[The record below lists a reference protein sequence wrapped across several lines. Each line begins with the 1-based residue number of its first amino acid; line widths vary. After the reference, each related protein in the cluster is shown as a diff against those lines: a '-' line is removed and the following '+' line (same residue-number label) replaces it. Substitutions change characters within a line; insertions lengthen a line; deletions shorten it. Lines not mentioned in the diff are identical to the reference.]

1 MFKRIITIVTDSV
14 GIGHSPDAER
24 FGDTGAN
31 TLGHIEEAVGPLQIP
46 NLRKLGLGKIAD
58 ITPQQDTVVGAFG
71 RMHEVSTGKDTT
83 SGHWEMMG
91 HPVKVPF
98 PTFYDG
104 FPQELMD
111 TFTKETGYGFLG
123 NEAASGTEI
132 IERLGEEHMRTGKPI
147 VYTSA
152 DSVFQ
157 IAAHESVIPLED
169 LYRMCQI
176 TRDRVCIGEYYV
188 GRIIARPFEGEPG
201 HFVRTSNRHDYS
213 RLPEGRFVLQ
223 ALQDAKVPTIGVG
236 KIGDIYAHIGLDQ
249 SYPTKSNS
257 HGMNLVAAL
266 LGYGEDSTDSTHST
280 HSIDATDGTGGTCST
295 HSMHDTS
302 DTTPEG
308 RFTYGYLMV
317 NLVEFD
323 SMYGHRRDVQGY
335 GRELEM
341 FDYQLGGLLELL
353 TEDDLLLITADHGN
367 DPTWKGTDH
376 TRELVPILAY
386 SPAFTGPIDLGDRRS
401 FADIGQTILENFGVT
416 ESFVGESFLCKLV
429 KDVPQPI
436 QFGLGKG
443 LFEVPD
449 DIHAGDD
456 AIQEVFK
463 EYT

>member
-24 FGDTGAN
+24 FGDTDAN
-31 TLGHIEEAVGPLQIP
+31 TLCHIEEAVGPLQIP
-46 NLRKLGLGKIAD
+46 NLRKLGIGRIAD

-71 RMHEVSTGKDTT
+71 RMHEQSTGKDTT

-157 IAAHESVIPLED
+157 IAAHESIIPLED
-169 LYRMCQI
+169 LYKMCQI
-176 TRDRVCIGEYYV
+176 TRERVCIGDYYV
-188 GRIIARPFEGEPG
+188 GRIIARPFVGEPG
-201 HFVRTSNRHDYS
+201 RFVRTSNRHDYS

-249 SYPTKSNS
+249 SFPTKSNS

-266 LGYGEDSTDSTHST
+266 LGHT
-280 HSIDATDGTGGTCST
+280 ADGT
-295 HSMHDTS
+295 HSMQDTS
-302 DTTPEG
+302 DTTLEG
-308 RFTYGYLMV
+308 RFTHGYMMV

-323 SMYGHRRDVQGY
+323 SLYGHRRDVQGY

-353 TEDDLLLITADHGN
+353 TEDDLLLIAADHGN

-376 TRELVPILAY
+376 TRELVPLLAY
-386 SPAFTGPIDLGDRRS
+386 SPSFTGPIDLGDRRS
-401 FADIGQTILENFGVT
+401 FADIGQTILKNFGVK
-416 ESFVGESFLCKLV
+416 ESFAGESFLQLLAK
-429 KDVPQPI
+429 
-436 QFGLGKG
+436 
-443 LFEVPD
+443 
-449 DIHAGDD
+449 
-456 AIQEVFK
+456 
-463 EYT
+463 

>member
-24 FGDTGAN
+24 FGDAGAN

-46 NLRKLGLGKIAD
+46 NLRKLGIGRIAD

-71 RMHEVSTGKDTT
+71 RMHEQSTGKDTT

-104 FPQELMD
+104 FPQALMD

-132 IERLGEEHMRTGKPI
+132 IERLGEEHMRTGNPI

-157 IAAHESVIPLED
+157 IAAHESIIPLED
-169 LYRMCQI
+169 LYKMCQI
-176 TRDRVCIGEYYV
+176 TRERVCIGDYHV
-188 GRIIARPFEGEPG
+188 GRIIARPFVGEPG
-201 HFVRTSNRHDYS
+201 RFVRTSNRHDYS

-266 LGYGEDSTDSTHST
+266 LGHS
-280 HSIDATDGTGGTCST
+280 ADGI
-295 HSMHDTS
+295 HSMHDRP
-302 DTTPEG
+302 DTTSEG
-308 RFTYGYLMV
+308 RFTHGYLMV

-323 SMYGHRRDVQGY
+323 SLYGHRRDVQGY

-353 TEDDLLLITADHGN
+353 TESDLLLITADHGN

-376 TRELVPILAY
+376 TRELVPLLAY
-386 SPAFTGPIDLGDRRS
+386 SPAFAGPIDLGDRRS
-401 FADIGQTILENFGVT
+401 FADIGQTILENFGIT
-416 ESFVGESFLCKLV
+416 ESFVGESFLQLLAK
-429 KDVPQPI
+429 
-436 QFGLGKG
+436 
-443 LFEVPD
+443 
-449 DIHAGDD
+449 
-456 AIQEVFK
+456 
-463 EYT
+463 

>member
-24 FGDTGAN
+24 FGDTDAN

-46 NLRKLGLGKIAD
+46 NLRKLGIGRIAD

-71 RMHEVSTGKDTT
+71 RMHEQSTWKDTT

-104 FPQELMD
+104 FPQALMD

-157 IAAHESVIPLED
+157 IAAHESIIPLED
-169 LYRMCQI
+169 LYKMCQI
-176 TRDRVCIGEYYV
+176 TRERVCIGDYYV
-188 GRIIARPFEGEPG
+188 GRIIARPFVGEPG
-201 HFVRTSNRHDYS
+201 RFVRTSNRHDYS

-249 SYPTKSNS
+249 SFPTKSNS

-266 LGYGEDSTDSTHST
+266 LGHSADGI
-280 HSIDATDGTGGTCST
+280 HSI
-295 HSMHDTS
+295 HSIHDRS
-302 DTTPEG
+302 DTTLEG
-308 RFTYGYLMV
+308 RFTHGYLMV

-323 SMYGHRRDVQGY
+323 SLYGHRRDVQGY

-353 TEDDLLLITADHGN
+353 TEDDLLLIVADHGN

-376 TRELVPILAY
+376 TRELVPLLAY
-386 SPAFTGPIDLGDRRS
+386 SPSFIGPIDLGDRRS
-401 FADIGQTILENFGVT
+401 FADIGQTILKNFGVK
-416 ESFVGESFLCKLV
+416 ESFAGESFLQLLAK
-429 KDVPQPI
+429 
-436 QFGLGKG
+436 
-443 LFEVPD
+443 
-449 DIHAGDD
+449 
-456 AIQEVFK
+456 
-463 EYT
+463 

>member
-1 MFKRIITIVTDSV
+1 MNGDREEVSMFKRIITIVTDSV

-24 FGDTGAN
+24 FEDMGAN
-31 TLGHIEEAVGPLQIP
+31 TLGHIEEAVGPLHLP

-58 ITPQQDTVVGAFG
+58 IMPQQDTVVGAFG

-111 TFTKETGYGFLG
+111 TFIKETGYGFLG

-132 IERLGEEHMRTGKPI
+132 IERLGKEHMRTGKPI

-157 IAAHESVIPLED
+157 IAAHESIIPLED
-169 LYRMCQI
+169 LYKMCQI
-176 TRDRVCIGEYYV
+176 TRDRVCIGDYYV
-188 GRIIARPFEGEPG
+188 GRIIARPFVGEPG

-223 ALQDAKVPTIGVG
+223 ALQDANVPTIGVG

-257 HGMNLVAAL
+257 HGMNVVAAL
-266 LGYGEDSTDSTHST
+266 LGHGADNTHST
-280 HSIDATDGTGGTCST
+280 HSTDATDGTGGTCST

-302 DTTPEG
+302 DTASEV
-308 RFTYGYLMV
+308 RFTHGYLMV

-323 SMYGHRRDVQGY
+323 SLYGHRRDVQGY

-353 TEDDLLLITADHGN
+353 TKDDLLLITADHGN

-386 SPAFTGPIDLGDRRS
+386 SPSFTGPIELGDRRS
-401 FADIGQTILENFGVT
+401 FADIGQTILDNFEVK
-416 ESFVGESFLCKLV
+416 ESFVGESFL
-429 KDVPQPI
+429 QA
-436 QFGLGKG
+436 LGK
-443 LFEVPD
+443 
-449 DIHAGDD
+449 
-456 AIQEVFK
+456 
-463 EYT
+463 

>member
-1 MFKRIITIVTDSV
+1 MNGDREEVSMFKRVITIVTDSV

-24 FGDTGAN
+24 FGDTGSN
-31 TLGHIEEAVGPLQIP
+31 TLGHIEEAVGPLHIP
-46 NLRKLGLGKIAD
+46 NLRKLGIGRIAD
-58 ITPQQDTVVGAFG
+58 VRPQQDTVVGAFG
-71 RMHEVSTGKDTT
+71 RMHEQSTGKDTT

-111 TFTKETGYGFLG
+111 TFTRETGYGFLG

-132 IERLGEEHMRTGKPI
+132 IERLGEEHMKTGKPI

-157 IAAHESVIPLED
+157 IAAHESIIPLEV
-169 LYRMCQI
+169 LYKICQI
-176 TRDRVCIGEYYV
+176 TRDRVCIGDYYV
-188 GRIIARPFEGEPG
+188 GRIIARPFVGEPG

-223 ALQDAKVPTIGVG
+223 ALQDAKVPTIGIG
-236 KIGDIYAHIGLDQ
+236 KIGDIYAHIGLDR

-266 LGYGEDSTDSTHST
+266 LGHSADDTHR
-280 HSIDATDGTGGTCST
+280 
-295 HSMHDTS
+295 MYDTS
-302 DTTPEG
+302 EVMSEG
-308 RFTYGYLMV
+308 RFTYGYLIV

-323 SMYGHRRDVQGY
+323 SLYGHRRDVQGY

-353 TEDDLLLITADHGN
+353 SEDDLLLITADHGN

-376 TRELVPILAY
+376 TRELVPLLAY

-416 ESFVGESFLCKLV
+416 EPFVGESFLYKIV
-429 KDVPQPI
+429 K
-436 QFGLGKG
+436 
-443 LFEVPD
+443 
-449 DIHAGDD
+449 
-456 AIQEVFK
+456 
-463 EYT
+463 

>member
-24 FGDTGAN
+24 FGDSGAN

-46 NLRKLGLGKIAD
+46 NLRKLGIGKIAD
-58 ITPQQDTVVGAFG
+58 ITPQADTVVGAFG

-157 IAAHESVIPLED
+157 IAAHESIIPLED
-169 LYRMCQI
+169 LYKMCQI
-176 TRDRVCIGEYYV
+176 TRDRVCIGDYYV
-188 GRIIARPFEGEPG
+188 GRIIARPFVGEPG

-266 LGYGEDSTDSTHST
+266 LG
-280 HSIDATDGTGGTCST
+280 
-295 HSMHDTS
+295 HDTS
-302 DTTPEG
+302 DTTSEG
-308 RFTYGYLMV
+308 RFTHGYMMV

-323 SMYGHRRDVQGY
+323 SLYGHRRDVQGY
-335 GRELEM
+335 GRELEL

-353 TEDDLLLITADHGN
+353 QEDDLLMITADHGN
-367 DPTWKGTDH
+367 DPTWAGTDH

-386 SPAFTGPIDLGDRRS
+386 LPSFTGPIDLGDRSS
-401 FADIGQTILENFGVT
+401 FADIGQTILENFGVK
-416 ESFVGESFLCKLV
+416 ESFVGESFLCE
-429 KDVPQPI
+429 
-436 QFGLGKG
+436 LGN
-443 LFEVPD
+443 
-449 DIHAGDD
+449 
-456 AIQEVFK
+456 
-463 EYT
+463 

>member
-14 GIGHSPDAER
+14 GIGHSSDAER
-24 FGDTGAN
+24 FGDMGAN
-31 TLGHIEEAVGPLQIP
+31 TLGHIEEAVGPLHLP
-46 NLRKLGLGKIAD
+46 NLRKLGLGKISD

-71 RMHEVSTGKDTT
+71 RMHEQSTGKDTT

-111 TFTKETGYGFLG
+111 TFIKETGYGFLG

-132 IERLGEEHMRTGKPI
+132 IERLGEEHMKTGKPI

-157 IAAHESVIPLED
+157 IAAHESVIPLEG
-169 LYRMCQI
+169 LYKMCQI
-176 TRDRVCIGEYYV
+176 TRDRVCIGDYYV
-188 GRIIARPFEGEPG
+188 GRIIARPFVGEPG

-257 HGMNLVAAL
+257 HGMNVVAAL
-266 LGYGEDSTDSTHST
+266 LGYSANDVDSVHNTNSTHNIHSTHST
-280 HSIDATDGTGGTCST
+280 DATGGTCST
-295 HSMHDTS
+295 HSMRDTS
-302 DTTPEG
+302 DTASEV
-308 RFTYGYLMV
+308 RFTHGYLMV

-323 SMYGHRRDVQGY
+323 SLYGHRRDVQGY

-353 TEDDLLLITADHGN
+353 TKDDLLLITADHGN

-386 SPAFTGPIDLGDRRS
+386 SPAFTGPIELGDRRS
-401 FADIGQTILENFGVT
+401 FADIGQTVLENFGIT
-416 ESFVGESFLCKLV
+416 ESFVGESFLQALRK
-429 KDVPQPI
+429 
-436 QFGLGKG
+436 
-443 LFEVPD
+443 
-449 DIHAGDD
+449 
-456 AIQEVFK
+456 
-463 EYT
+463 

>member
-31 TLGHIEEAVGPLQIP
+31 TLGHIEEMVGPLQIP
-46 NLRKLGLGKIAD
+46 NLRKLGIGKIAD

-71 RMHEVSTGKDTT
+71 RMHEQSTGKDTT

-91 HPVKVPF
+91 HPVNVPF

-132 IERLGEEHMRTGKPI
+132 IERLGKEHMRTGKPI

-157 IAAHESVIPLED
+157 IAAHESIIPLED
-169 LYRMCQI
+169 LYKMCQI
-176 TRDRVCIGEYYV
+176 TRERVCIGDYYV
-188 GRIIARPFEGEPG
+188 GRIIARPFVGEPG

-236 KIGDIYAHIGLDQ
+236 KIGDIYAYIGLDQ

-266 LGYGEDSTDSTHST
+266 LGHT
-280 HSIDATDGTGGTCST
+280 ADGT
-295 HSMHDTS
+295 HSMQDTS
-302 DTTPEG
+302 DTTLEG
-308 RFTYGYLMV
+308 RFTHGYMMV

-323 SMYGHRRDVQGY
+323 SLYGHRRDVQGY

-353 TEDDLLLITADHGN
+353 TEDDLLLIAADHGN

-376 TRELVPILAY
+376 TRELVPLLAY
-386 SPAFTGPIDLGDRRS
+386 SPSFTGPIDLGDRRS
-401 FADIGQTILENFGVT
+401 FADIGQTILKNFGVK
-416 ESFVGESFLCKLV
+416 ESFAGESFLQLLAK
-429 KDVPQPI
+429 
-436 QFGLGKG
+436 
-443 LFEVPD
+443 
-449 DIHAGDD
+449 
-456 AIQEVFK
+456 
-463 EYT
+463 

>member
-1 MFKRIITIVTDSV
+1 MFKRIITIVTDSL

-24 FGDTGAN
+24 FGDTGSN

-46 NLRKLGLGKIAD
+46 NLRKLGISKIAD

-71 RMHEVSTGKDTT
+71 RMHEISTGKDTT

-111 TFTKETGYGFLG
+111 TFRKETGYGFLG

-157 IAAHESVIPLED
+157 IAAHESIIPLDD
-169 LYRMCQI
+169 LYKMCQI

-188 GRIIARPFEGEPG
+188 GRIIARPFVGEPG

-266 LGYGEDSTDSTHST
+266 LGHSV
-280 HSIDATDGTGGTCST
+280 DGTYRM
-295 HSMHDTS
+295 HSAS
-302 DTTPEG
+302 DTMLEG
-308 RFTYGYLMV
+308 TFTHGYMMV

-323 SMYGHRRDVQGY
+323 SLYGHRRDVQGY

-353 TEDDLLLITADHGN
+353 SEDDLLLITADHGN

-376 TRELVPILAY
+376 TRELVPLLAY

-416 ESFVGESFLCKLV
+416 EPFVGESFLHT
-429 KDVPQPI
+429 
-436 QFGLGKG
+436 LGN
-443 LFEVPD
+443 
-449 DIHAGDD
+449 
-456 AIQEVFK
+456 
-463 EYT
+463 

>member
-31 TLGHIEEAVGPLQIP
+31 TLGHIEEMVGPLQIP
-46 NLRKLGLGKIAD
+46 NLRKLGIGKIAD

-71 RMHEVSTGKDTT
+71 RMHEQSTGKDTT

-91 HPVKVPF
+91 HPVNVPF

-132 IERLGEEHMRTGKPI
+132 IERLGKEHMRTGKPI

-157 IAAHESVIPLED
+157 IAAHESIIPLED
-169 LYRMCQI
+169 LYKMCQV
-176 TRDRVCIGEYYV
+176 TRERVCIGDYYV
-188 GRIIARPFEGEPG
+188 GRIIARPFVGEPG

-266 LGYGEDSTDSTHST
+266 LGHS
-280 HSIDATDGTGGTCST
+280 ADGTHGTNGTYDAHGICSLRN
-295 HSMHDTS
+295 MHNTS
-302 DTTPEG
+302 DTTSEG
-308 RFTYGYLMV
+308 SFTHGYMMV

-323 SMYGHRRDVQGY
+323 SLYGHRRDVQGY

-376 TRELVPILAY
+376 TRELVPLLAY
-386 SPAFTGPIDLGDRRS
+386 SPSFTGPIDLGDRRS
-401 FADIGQTILENFGVT
+401 FADIGQTILENFGVK
-416 ESFVGESFLCKLV
+416 ESFAGESFLQLLAK
-429 KDVPQPI
+429 
-436 QFGLGKG
+436 
-443 LFEVPD
+443 
-449 DIHAGDD
+449 
-456 AIQEVFK
+456 
-463 EYT
+463 

>member
-1 MFKRIITIVTDSV
+1 MNGDREEVSMFKRIITIVTDSV

-24 FGDTGAN
+24 FGEMGAN
-31 TLGHIEEAVGPLQIP
+31 TLGHIEEAVGPLRIP
-46 NLRKLGLGKIAD
+46 NLRKLGIGKIAD
-58 ITPQQDTVVGAFG
+58 ITPQQDTVIGVFG
-71 RMHEVSTGKDTT
+71 RMHEQSTGKDTT

-91 HPVKVPF
+91 HPVQVPF

-132 IERLGEEHMRTGKPI
+132 IDRLGEEHIKTGKPI

-157 IAAHESVIPLED
+157 IAAHESIIPLED
-169 LYRMCQI
+169 LYKMCQI
-176 TRDRVCIGEYYV
+176 TRDRVCIGDYYV
-188 GRIIARPFEGEPG
+188 GRIIARPFVGEPG

-257 HGMNLVAAL
+257 HGMNVVAAL
-266 LGYGEDSTDSTHST
+266 LGHGVDNTHST
-280 HSIDATDGTGGTCST
+280 HSTDATDSTGGTCST
-295 HSMHDTS
+295 HSMYDAS
-302 DTTPEG
+302 DTTSEG
-308 RFTYGYLMV
+308 RFTHGYLMV

-323 SMYGHRRDVQGY
+323 SLYGHRRDVQGY

-353 TEDDLLLITADHGN
+353 TKDDLLLITADHGN

-386 SPAFTGPIDLGDRRS
+386 SPSFTGPIELGNRWS
-401 FADIGQTILENFGVT
+401 FADIGQTVLENFGIT
-416 ESFVGESFLCKLV
+416 ESFVGESFLQALRK
-429 KDVPQPI
+429 
-436 QFGLGKG
+436 
-443 LFEVPD
+443 
-449 DIHAGDD
+449 
-456 AIQEVFK
+456 
-463 EYT
+463 

>member
-14 GIGHSPDAER
+14 GIGHNPDAER

-46 NLRKLGLGKIAD
+46 NLRKLGIGRIAD

-71 RMHEVSTGKDTT
+71 RMHEQSTGKDTT

-157 IAAHESVIPLED
+157 IAAHESIIPLED
-169 LYRMCQI
+169 LYKMCQI
-176 TRDRVCIGEYYV
+176 TRERVCIGDYYV
-188 GRIIARPFEGEPG
+188 GRIIARPFVGEPG

-266 LGYGEDSTDSTHST
+266 LGHSAEGTHGT
-280 HSIDATDGTGGTCST
+280 NDTYDAHGTCSPQ
-295 HSMHDTS
+295 SPRNMHNTS
-302 DTTPEG
+302 DTTSEG
-308 RFTYGYLMV
+308 SFTHGYMMV

-323 SMYGHRRDVQGY
+323 SLYGHRRDVQGY

-341 FDYQLGGLLELL
+341 FDYQLGGLLGLL
-353 TEDDLLLITADHGN
+353 TKDDLLLITADHGN
-367 DPTWKGTDH
+367 DPTWEGTDH

-386 SPAFTGPIDLGDRRS
+386 SPAFAGPIDLGDRRS
-401 FADIGQTILENFGVT
+401 FADIGQTILENFGIT
-416 ESFVGESFLCKLV
+416 ESFVGESFLQLLAK
-429 KDVPQPI
+429 
-436 QFGLGKG
+436 
-443 LFEVPD
+443 
-449 DIHAGDD
+449 
-456 AIQEVFK
+456 
-463 EYT
+463 

>member
-24 FGDTGAN
+24 FGDTDAN

-46 NLRKLGLGKIAD
+46 NLRKLGIGRIAD

-71 RMHEVSTGKDTT
+71 RMHEQSTGKDTT

-104 FPQELMD
+104 FPQALMD

-157 IAAHESVIPLED
+157 IAAHESIIPLED
-169 LYRMCQI
+169 LYKMCQI
-176 TRDRVCIGEYYV
+176 TRERVCIGDYYV
-188 GRIIARPFEGEPG
+188 GRIIARPFVGEPG
-201 HFVRTSNRHDYS
+201 RFVRTSNRHDYS

-249 SYPTKSNS
+249 SFPTKFNS

-266 LGYGEDSTDSTHST
+266 LGHT
-280 HSIDATDGTGGTCST
+280 ADGT
-295 HSMHDTS
+295 HSMQDTS
-302 DTTPEG
+302 DTTLEG
-308 RFTYGYLMV
+308 RFTHGYMMV

-323 SMYGHRRDVQGY
+323 SLYGHRRDVQGY

-353 TEDDLLLITADHGN
+353 TEDDLLLIAADHGN

-376 TRELVPILAY
+376 TRELVPLLAY
-386 SPAFTGPIDLGDRRS
+386 SPSFIGPIDLGDRRS
-401 FADIGQTILENFGVT
+401 FADIGQTILENFGVK
-416 ESFVGESFLCKLV
+416 ESFAGESFLQLLAK
-429 KDVPQPI
+429 
-436 QFGLGKG
+436 
-443 LFEVPD
+443 
-449 DIHAGDD
+449 
-456 AIQEVFK
+456 
-463 EYT
+463 

>member
-14 GIGHSPDAER
+14 GIGHSPEAER
-24 FGDTGAN
+24 FGDMGAN

-46 NLRKLGLGKIAD
+46 NLRKLGIGKIAD

-71 RMHEVSTGKDTT
+71 RMHEQSTGKDTT

-104 FPQELMD
+104 FPKDLMD
-111 TFTKETGYGFLG
+111 TFTKETGYEFLG

-157 IAAHESVIPLED
+157 IAAHESIIPLED
-169 LYRMCQI
+169 LYKMCQI

-188 GRIIARPFEGEPG
+188 GRIIARPFVGEPG

-236 KIGDIYAHIGLDQ
+236 KIGDIYAHIGLDH

-266 LGYGEDSTDSTHST
+266 LGHST
-280 HSIDATDGTGGTCST
+280 NGTHRMHSA
-295 HSMHDTS
+295 S
-302 DTTPEG
+302 DTMLEG
-308 RFTYGYLMV
+308 TFTHGYMMV

-323 SMYGHRRDVQGY
+323 SLYGHRRDVQGY

-353 TEDDLLLITADHGN
+353 SEDDLLLITADHGN

-376 TRELVPILAY
+376 TRELVPLLAY

-416 ESFVGESFLCKLV
+416 EPFVGESFLHT
-429 KDVPQPI
+429 
-436 QFGLGKG
+436 LGN
-443 LFEVPD
+443 
-449 DIHAGDD
+449 
-456 AIQEVFK
+456 
-463 EYT
+463 

>member
-31 TLGHIEEAVGPLQIP
+31 TLGHIEEMVGPLQIP
-46 NLRKLGLGKIAD
+46 NLRKLGIGKIAD

-71 RMHEVSTGKDTT
+71 RMHEQSTGKDTT

-91 HPVKVPF
+91 HPVNVPF

-132 IERLGEEHMRTGKPI
+132 IERLGKEHMRTGKPI

-157 IAAHESVIPLED
+157 IAAHESIIPLED
-169 LYRMCQI
+169 LYKMCQV
-176 TRDRVCIGEYYV
+176 TRERVCIGDYYV
-188 GRIIARPFEGEPG
+188 GRIIARPFVGEAG

-266 LGYGEDSTDSTHST
+266 LGHS
-280 HSIDATDGTGGTCST
+280 ADGTHGTNGTYDAHGICSPRN
-295 HSMHDTS
+295 MHNTS
-302 DTTPEG
+302 DTTSEG
-308 RFTYGYLMV
+308 SFTHGYMMV

-323 SMYGHRRDVQGY
+323 SLYGHRRDVQGY

-376 TRELVPILAY
+376 TRELVPLLAY
-386 SPAFTGPIDLGDRRS
+386 SPSFTGPIDLGDRRS
-401 FADIGQTILENFGVT
+401 FADIGQTILENFGVK
-416 ESFVGESFLCKLV
+416 ESFAGESFLQLLAK
-429 KDVPQPI
+429 
-436 QFGLGKG
+436 
-443 LFEVPD
+443 
-449 DIHAGDD
+449 
-456 AIQEVFK
+456 
-463 EYT
+463 

>member
-24 FGDTGAN
+24 FGDTDAN

-46 NLRKLGLGKIAD
+46 NLRKLGIGRIAD

-71 RMHEVSTGKDTT
+71 RMHEQSTGKDTT

-104 FPQELMD
+104 FPQALMD

-157 IAAHESVIPLED
+157 IAAHESIIPLED
-169 LYRMCQI
+169 LYKMCQI
-176 TRDRVCIGEYYV
+176 TRERVCIGNYYV
-188 GRIIARPFEGEPG
+188 GRIIARPFVGEPG
-201 HFVRTSNRHDYS
+201 RFVRTSNRHDYS

-249 SYPTKSNS
+249 SFPTKSNS

-266 LGYGEDSTDSTHST
+266 LGHT
-280 HSIDATDGTGGTCST
+280 ADGT
-295 HSMHDTS
+295 HSMQDTS
-302 DTTPEG
+302 DTTLEG
-308 RFTYGYLMV
+308 RFTHGYMMV

-323 SMYGHRRDVQGY
+323 SLYGHRRDVQGY

-353 TEDDLLLITADHGN
+353 TEDDLLLIAADHGN

-376 TRELVPILAY
+376 TRELVPLLAY
-386 SPAFTGPIDLGDRRS
+386 SPSFTGPIDLGDRRS
-401 FADIGQTILENFGVT
+401 FADIGQTILKNFGVK
-416 ESFVGESFLCKLV
+416 ESFAGESFLQLLAK
-429 KDVPQPI
+429 
-436 QFGLGKG
+436 
-443 LFEVPD
+443 
-449 DIHAGDD
+449 
-456 AIQEVFK
+456 
-463 EYT
+463 

>member
-14 GIGHSPDAER
+14 GIGYSPEAER
-24 FGDTGAN
+24 FGDMGAN

-46 NLRKLGLGKIAD
+46 NLRKLGIGKIAD

-71 RMHEVSTGKDTT
+71 RMHEQSTGKDTT

-104 FPQELMD
+104 FPKDLMD
-111 TFTKETGYGFLG
+111 TFTKETGYEFLG

-147 VYTSA
+147 VYTTA

-157 IAAHESVIPLED
+157 IAAHERIIPLDD
-169 LYRMCQI
+169 LYKMCQI
-176 TRDRVCIGEYYV
+176 TRDRVCVGDYYV
-188 GRIIARPFEGEPG
+188 GRIIARPFVGEPG

-236 KIGDIYAHIGLDQ
+236 KIGDIYAHIGLDE

-266 LGYGEDSTDSTHST
+266 LGHSV
-280 HSIDATDGTGGTCST
+280 DGTHRMHSASDAMSEGTFT
-295 HSMHDTS
+295 H
-302 DTTPEG
+302 
-308 RFTYGYLMV
+308 GYMMV

-323 SMYGHRRDVQGY
+323 SLYGHRRDVQGY

-353 TEDDLLLITADHGN
+353 TRDDLLLITADHGN

-376 TRELVPILAY
+376 TRELVPLLAY

-416 ESFVGESFLCKLV
+416 ELFVGESFLHT
-429 KDVPQPI
+429 
-436 QFGLGKG
+436 LGN
-443 LFEVPD
+443 
-449 DIHAGDD
+449 
-456 AIQEVFK
+456 
-463 EYT
+463 

>member
-1 MFKRIITIVTDSV
+1 
-14 GIGHSPDAER
+14 
-24 FGDTGAN
+24 
-31 TLGHIEEAVGPLQIP
+31 
-46 NLRKLGLGKIAD
+46 
-58 ITPQQDTVVGAFG
+58 
-71 RMHEVSTGKDTT
+71 MHEQSTGKDTT

-104 FPQELMD
+104 FPQALMD

-157 IAAHESVIPLED
+157 IAAHESIIPLED
-169 LYRMCQI
+169 LYKMCQI
-176 TRDRVCIGEYYV
+176 TRERVCIGDYYV
-188 GRIIARPFEGEPG
+188 GRIIARPFVGEPG
-201 HFVRTSNRHDYS
+201 RFVRTSNRHDYS

-249 SYPTKSNS
+249 SFPTKSNS

-266 LGYGEDSTDSTHST
+266 LGHT
-280 HSIDATDGTGGTCST
+280 ADGT
-295 HSMHDTS
+295 HSMQDTS
-302 DTTPEG
+302 DTTLEG
-308 RFTYGYLMV
+308 RFTHGYMMV

-323 SMYGHRRDVQGY
+323 SLYGHRRDVQGY

-353 TEDDLLLITADHGN
+353 TEDDLLLIAADHGN

-376 TRELVPILAY
+376 TRELVPLLAY
-386 SPAFTGPIDLGDRRS
+386 SPSFIGPIDLGDRRS
-401 FADIGQTILENFGVT
+401 FADIGQTILKNFGVK
-416 ESFVGESFLCKLV
+416 ESFAGESFLQLLAK
-429 KDVPQPI
+429 
-436 QFGLGKG
+436 
-443 LFEVPD
+443 
-449 DIHAGDD
+449 
-456 AIQEVFK
+456 
-463 EYT
+463 

>member
-24 FGDTGAN
+24 FEDMGAN
-31 TLGHIEEAVGPLQIP
+31 TLGHIEEAVGPLHLP

-58 ITPQQDTVVGAFG
+58 IMPQQDTVVGAFG

-111 TFTKETGYGFLG
+111 TFIKETGYGFLG

-132 IERLGEEHMRTGKPI
+132 IERLGKEHMRTGKPI

-157 IAAHESVIPLED
+157 IAAHESIIPLED
-169 LYRMCQI
+169 LYKMCQI
-176 TRDRVCIGEYYV
+176 TRDRVCIGDYYV
-188 GRIIARPFEGEPG
+188 GRIIARPFVGEPG

-223 ALQDAKVPTIGVG
+223 ALQDANVPTIGVG

-257 HGMNLVAAL
+257 HGMNVVAAL
-266 LGYGEDSTDSTHST
+266 LGHGADNTHST
-280 HSIDATDGTGGTCST
+280 HSTDATDGTGGTCST

-302 DTTPEG
+302 DTASEV
-308 RFTYGYLMV
+308 RFTHGYLMV

-323 SMYGHRRDVQGY
+323 SLYGHRRDVQGY

-353 TEDDLLLITADHGN
+353 TKDDLLLITADHGN

-386 SPAFTGPIDLGDRRS
+386 SPSFTGPIELGDRRS
-401 FADIGQTILENFGVT
+401 FADIGQTILDNFEVK
-416 ESFVGESFLCKLV
+416 ESFVGESFL
-429 KDVPQPI
+429 QA
-436 QFGLGKG
+436 LGK
-443 LFEVPD
+443 
-449 DIHAGDD
+449 
-456 AIQEVFK
+456 
-463 EYT
+463 

>member
-1 MFKRIITIVTDSV
+1 
-14 GIGHSPDAER
+14 
-24 FGDTGAN
+24 
-31 TLGHIEEAVGPLQIP
+31 
-46 NLRKLGLGKIAD
+46 
-58 ITPQQDTVVGAFG
+58 
-71 RMHEVSTGKDTT
+71 MHEQSTGKDTT

-157 IAAHESVIPLED
+157 IAAHESIIPLED
-169 LYRMCQI
+169 LYKMCQI
-176 TRDRVCIGEYYV
+176 TRERVCIGDYYV
-188 GRIIARPFEGEPG
+188 GRIIARPFVGEPG

-266 LGYGEDSTDSTHST
+266 LGHSAEGTHGT
-280 HSIDATDGTGGTCST
+280 NDTYDAHGTCSPQ
-295 HSMHDTS
+295 SPRNMHNTS
-302 DTTPEG
+302 DTTSEG
-308 RFTYGYLMV
+308 SFTHGYMMV

-323 SMYGHRRDVQGY
+323 SLYGHRRDVQGY

-353 TEDDLLLITADHGN
+353 TKDDLLLITADHGN
-367 DPTWKGTDH
+367 DPTWEGTDH

-386 SPAFTGPIDLGDRRS
+386 SPAFAGPIDLGDRRS
-401 FADIGQTILENFGVT
+401 FADIGQTILENFGIT
-416 ESFVGESFLCKLV
+416 ESFVGESFLQLLAK
-429 KDVPQPI
+429 
-436 QFGLGKG
+436 
-443 LFEVPD
+443 
-449 DIHAGDD
+449 
-456 AIQEVFK
+456 
-463 EYT
+463 

>member
-24 FGDTGAN
+24 FGDMGAN
-31 TLGHIEEAVGPLQIP
+31 TVGHIEEAVGPLHLP
-46 NLRKLGLGKIAD
+46 NLRKLGLGKISD
-58 ITPQQDTVVGAFG
+58 IMPQQDTVIGAFG
-71 RMHEVSTGKDTT
+71 RMHEQSTGKDTT

-111 TFTKETGYGFLG
+111 TFTRETGYGFLG

-157 IAAHESVIPLED
+157 IAAHESIIPLED
-169 LYRMCQI
+169 LYKMCKI
-176 TRDRVCIGEYYV
+176 TRDRVCIGDYYV
-188 GRIIARPFEGEPG
+188 GRIIARPFVGEPG

-236 KIGDIYAHIGLDQ
+236 KIGDIYAHIGLNQ

-257 HGMNLVAAL
+257 HGMNVVAAL
-266 LGYGEDSTDSTHST
+266 LGYTANSKDSTCGKGSTNCIDSTAGT
-280 HSIDATDGTGGTCST
+280 HEILETTAEDG
-295 HSMHDTS
+295 
-302 DTTPEG
+302 
-308 RFTYGYLMV
+308 FTYGYMMV

-323 SMYGHRRDVQGY
+323 SLYGPRRDVQGY

-353 TEDDLLLITADHGN
+353 TKDDLLLITADHGN

-386 SPAFTGPIDLGDRRS
+386 SPSFTGPIELGDRRS
-401 FADIGQTILENFGVT
+401 FADIGQTVLENFGVS
-416 ESFVGESFLCKLV
+416 ESFVGESFLQALK
-429 KDVPQPI
+429 K
-436 QFGLGKG
+436 
-443 LFEVPD
+443 
-449 DIHAGDD
+449 
-456 AIQEVFK
+456 
-463 EYT
+463 

>member
-31 TLGHIEEAVGPLQIP
+31 TLGHIEEAVGPLHIP
-46 NLRKLGLGKIAD
+46 NLRKLGIGRIAD
-58 ITPQQDTVVGAFG
+58 VTPQQDTVVGAFG
-71 RMHEVSTGKDTT
+71 RMHEQSAGKDTT

-111 TFTKETGYGFLG
+111 TFTRETGYGFLG

-132 IERLGEEHMRTGKPI
+132 IERLGEEHMKTGKPI

-157 IAAHESVIPLED
+157 IAVHESIIPLDD
-169 LYRMCQI
+169 LYKMCQI
-176 TRDRVCIGEYYV
+176 TRDRVCVGDYYV
-188 GRIIARPFEGEPG
+188 GRIIARPFVGEPG

-223 ALQDAKVPTIGVG
+223 TLQDAKVPTIGVG
-236 KIGDIYAHIGLDQ
+236 KIGDIYAHIGLDR

-266 LGYGEDSTDSTHST
+266 LGHST
-280 HSIDATDGTGGTCST
+280 NGT
-295 HSMHDTS
+295 HPMYDTS
-302 DTTPEG
+302 DAMSEG
-308 RFTYGYLMV
+308 KFTHGYMMV

-323 SMYGHRRDVQGY
+323 SLYGHRRDVQGY

-353 TEDDLLLITADHGN
+353 KEDDLLLITADHGN

-386 SPAFTGPIDLGDRRS
+386 SPSFIGPIELGDRRS
-401 FADIGQTILENFGVT
+401 FADIGQTILDNFGVT
-416 ESFVGESFLCKLV
+416 ESFVGETFLSALKN
-429 KDVPQPI
+429 
-436 QFGLGKG
+436 
-443 LFEVPD
+443 
-449 DIHAGDD
+449 
-456 AIQEVFK
+456 
-463 EYT
+463 

>member
-14 GIGHSPDAER
+14 GIGHSPEAER
-24 FGDTGAN
+24 FGDMGAN

-46 NLRKLGLGKIAD
+46 NLRKLGIGKIAD

-71 RMHEVSTGKDTT
+71 RMHEQSTGKDTT

-104 FPQELMD
+104 FPKDLMD
-111 TFTKETGYGFLG
+111 TFTKETGYEFLG

-157 IAAHESVIPLED
+157 IAAHERIIPLDD
-169 LYRMCQI
+169 LYKMCQI
-176 TRDRVCIGEYYV
+176 TRDRVCVGDYYV
-188 GRIIARPFEGEPG
+188 GRIIARPFVGEPG

-236 KIGDIYAHIGLDQ
+236 KIGDIYAHIGLDE

-266 LGYGEDSTDSTHST
+266 LGHSV
-280 HSIDATDGTGGTCST
+280 DGTHRMHSASDAMSEGTFT
-295 HSMHDTS
+295 H
-302 DTTPEG
+302 
-308 RFTYGYLMV
+308 GYMMV

-323 SMYGHRRDVQGY
+323 SLYGHRRDVQGY

-353 TEDDLLLITADHGN
+353 KEDDLLLITADHGN

-386 SPAFTGPIDLGDRRS
+386 SPSFIGPIELGDRRS
-401 FADIGQTILENFGVT
+401 FADIGQTILDNFGVT
-416 ESFVGESFLCKLV
+416 ESFVGETFLSALKN
-429 KDVPQPI
+429 
-436 QFGLGKG
+436 
-443 LFEVPD
+443 
-449 DIHAGDD
+449 
-456 AIQEVFK
+456 
-463 EYT
+463 

>member
-24 FGDTGAN
+24 FGDSGAN
-31 TLGHIEEAVGPLQIP
+31 TLGHIEEAVGPLHLP

-58 ITPQQDTVVGAFG
+58 ITLKQDTVVGAFG
-71 RMHEVSTGKDTT
+71 RMHEQSTGKDTT

-157 IAAHESVIPLED
+157 IAAHESVIPLEE
-169 LYRMCQI
+169 LYKMCQI
-176 TRDRVCIGEYYV
+176 TRERVCIGDYYV
-188 GRIIARPFEGEPG
+188 GRIIARPFVGEPG

-223 ALQDAKVPTIGVG
+223 AIQDAKVPTIGVG

-266 LGYGEDSTDSTHST
+266 LGHGTYDINDKSNTAVGDKFTH
-280 HSIDATDGTGGTCST
+280 
-295 HSMHDTS
+295 
-302 DTTPEG
+302 
-308 RFTYGYLMV
+308 GYLMV

-323 SMYGHRRDVQGY
+323 SLYGHRRDVQGY

-341 FDYQLGGLLELL
+341 FDYQLGGLLEIL
-353 TEDDLLLITADHGN
+353 TKDDLLLITADHGN

-376 TRELVPILAY
+376 TRELVPLLAY

-401 FADIGQTILENFGVT
+401 FADIGQTILENFGVK
-416 ESFVGESFLCKLV
+416 EPFVGTSFLPL
-429 KDVPQPI
+429 
-436 QFGLGKG
+436 L
-443 LFEVPD
+443 
-449 DIHAGDD
+449 
-456 AIQEVFK
+456 
-463 EYT
+463 TR

>member
-24 FGDTGAN
+24 FGDSGAN

-46 NLRKLGLGKIAD
+46 NLRKLGIGKIAD
-58 ITPQQDTVVGAFG
+58 ITPQADTVVGAFG

-157 IAAHESVIPLED
+157 IAAHESIIPLED
-169 LYRMCQI
+169 LYKMCQI
-176 TRDRVCIGEYYV
+176 TRDRVCIGDYYV
-188 GRIIARPFEGEPG
+188 GRIIARPFVGEPG

-266 LGYGEDSTDSTHST
+266 LG
-280 HSIDATDGTGGTCST
+280 
-295 HSMHDTS
+295 HDTS
-302 DTTPEG
+302 DTTSEG
-308 RFTYGYLMV
+308 RFTHGYMMV

-323 SMYGHRRDVQGY
+323 SLYGHRRDVQGY
-335 GRELEM
+335 GRELEL

-353 TEDDLLLITADHGN
+353 QEDDLLMITADHGN
-367 DPTWKGTDH
+367 DPTWAGTDH

-386 SPAFTGPIDLGDRRS
+386 LPSFTGPIDLGDRSS

-416 ESFVGESFLCKLV
+416 EPFVGESFLYRIV
-429 KDVPQPI
+429 K
-436 QFGLGKG
+436 
-443 LFEVPD
+443 
-449 DIHAGDD
+449 
-456 AIQEVFK
+456 
-463 EYT
+463 

>member
-1 MFKRIITIVTDSV
+1 M
-14 GIGHSPDAER
+14 
-24 FGDTGAN
+24 
-31 TLGHIEEAVGPLQIP
+31 GHIEEAVGPLQIP
-46 NLRKLGLGKIAD
+46 NLRKLGIGRIAD

-71 RMHEVSTGKDTT
+71 RMHEQSTGKDTT

-132 IERLGEEHMRTGKPI
+132 IERLGEEHMRTGNPI

-157 IAAHESVIPLED
+157 IAAHESIIPLED
-169 LYRMCQI
+169 LYKMCQI
-176 TRDRVCIGEYYV
+176 TRERVCIGNYYV
-188 GRIIARPFEGEPG
+188 GRIIARPFVGEPG
-201 HFVRTSNRHDYS
+201 RFVRTSNRHDYS

-257 HGMNLVAAL
+257 HGMNLVADL
-266 LGYGEDSTDSTHST
+266 LGHS
-280 HSIDATDGTGGTCST
+280 ADGI
-295 HSMHDTS
+295 HSMHDRP
-302 DTTPEG
+302 DTTSEG
-308 RFTYGYLMV
+308 RFTHGYLMV

-323 SMYGHRRDVQGY
+323 SLYGHRRDVQGY

-353 TEDDLLLITADHGN
+353 TESDLLLITADHGN

-376 TRELVPILAY
+376 TRELVPLLAY
-386 SPAFTGPIDLGDRRS
+386 SPAFAGPIDLGDRRS
-401 FADIGQTILENFGVT
+401 FADIGQTILENFGIT
-416 ESFVGESFLCKLV
+416 ESFVGESFLQLLAK
-429 KDVPQPI
+429 
-436 QFGLGKG
+436 
-443 LFEVPD
+443 
-449 DIHAGDD
+449 
-456 AIQEVFK
+456 
-463 EYT
+463 

>member
-14 GIGHSPDAER
+14 GIGHNPDAER

-31 TLGHIEEAVGPLQIP
+31 TLGHIEEAVGPLQIA
-46 NLRKLGLGKIAD
+46 NLRKLGIGRIAD

-71 RMHEVSTGKDTT
+71 RMHEQSTGKDTT

-157 IAAHESVIPLED
+157 IAAHESIIPLED
-169 LYRMCQI
+169 LYKMCQI
-176 TRDRVCIGEYYV
+176 TRERVCIGDYYV
-188 GRIIARPFEGEPG
+188 GRIIARPFVGEPG
-201 HFVRTSNRHDYS
+201 RFVRTSNRHDYS

-266 LGYGEDSTDSTHST
+266 LGHTADGTHSM
-280 HSIDATDGTGGTCST
+280 HSTDATDDTGGTCST
-295 HSMHDTS
+295 QSMQDTS
-302 DTTPEG
+302 DTTLEG
-308 RFTYGYLMV
+308 RFTHGYMMV

-323 SMYGHRRDVQGY
+323 SLYGHRRDVQGY

-353 TEDDLLLITADHGN
+353 TKDDLLLITADHGN

-386 SPAFTGPIDLGDRRS
+386 STAFTEPIELGDRRS
-401 FADIGQTILENFGVT
+401 FADIGQTVLENFGIT
-416 ESFVGESFLCKLV
+416 ESFVGESFLQVLRK
-429 KDVPQPI
+429 
-436 QFGLGKG
+436 
-443 LFEVPD
+443 
-449 DIHAGDD
+449 
-456 AIQEVFK
+456 
-463 EYT
+463 

>member
-24 FGDTGAN
+24 FGDMGAN
-31 TLGHIEEAVGPLQIP
+31 TVGHIEEAMGPLHLP
-46 NLRKLGLGKIAD
+46 NLRKLGLGKISD
-58 ITPQQDTVVGAFG
+58 IMPQQDTVIGAFG
-71 RMHEVSTGKDTT
+71 RMHEQSTGKDTT

-91 HPVKVPF
+91 YPVKVPF

-157 IAAHESVIPLED
+157 IAAHESIIPLED
-169 LYRMCQI
+169 LYKMCQI
-176 TRDRVCIGEYYV
+176 TRERVCIGDYYV
-188 GRIIARPFEGEPG
+188 GRIIARPFVGEPG

-249 SYPTKSNS
+249 SYSTKSNS
-257 HGMNLVAAL
+257 HGMNIVAAL
-266 LGYGEDSTDSTHST
+266 LGHS
-280 HSIDATDGTGGTCST
+280 ADGI

-302 DTTPEG
+302 DTTSEG
-308 RFTYGYLMV
+308 RFTHGYLMV

-323 SMYGHRRDVQGY
+323 SLYGHRRDVQGY

-341 FDYQLGGLLELL
+341 FDYQLEGLLELL
-353 TEDDLLLITADHGN
+353 TKDDLLLITADHGN

-386 SPAFTGPIDLGDRRS
+386 SPSFTGPIELGNRRS
-401 FADIGQTILENFGVT
+401 FADIGQTVLENFGIT
-416 ESFVGESFLCKLV
+416 ESIVGESFLQTLRK
-429 KDVPQPI
+429 
-436 QFGLGKG
+436 
-443 LFEVPD
+443 
-449 DIHAGDD
+449 
-456 AIQEVFK
+456 
-463 EYT
+463 

>member
-24 FGDTGAN
+24 FEDMGAN
-31 TLGHIEEAVGPLQIP
+31 TLGHIEEAVGPLHLP

-58 ITPQQDTVVGAFG
+58 IMPQQDTVVGAFG

-111 TFTKETGYGFLG
+111 TFIKETGYGFLG

-132 IERLGEEHMRTGKPI
+132 IERLGKEHMRTGKPI

-157 IAAHESVIPLED
+157 IAAHESIIPLED
-169 LYRMCQI
+169 LYKMCQI
-176 TRDRVCIGEYYV
+176 TRDRVCIGDYYV
-188 GRIIARPFEGEPG
+188 GRIIARPFVGEPG

-223 ALQDAKVPTIGVG
+223 ALQDANVPTIGVG

-257 HGMNLVAAL
+257 HGMNVVAAL
-266 LGYGEDSTDSTHST
+266 LGHGADNTHST
-280 HSIDATDGTGGTCST
+280 HSTDATDGTGGTCST

-302 DTTPEG
+302 DTASEV
-308 RFTYGYLMV
+308 RFTHGYLMV

-323 SMYGHRRDVQGY
+323 SLYGHRRDVQGY

-353 TEDDLLLITADHGN
+353 TKDDLLLITADHGN

-386 SPAFTGPIDLGDRRS
+386 SPSFTGPIELGDRRS
-401 FADIGQTILENFGVT
+401 FADIGQTVLENFGIT
-416 ESFVGESFLCKLV
+416 ESFVGESFL
-429 KDVPQPI
+429 QA
-436 QFGLGKG
+436 LGK
-443 LFEVPD
+443 
-449 DIHAGDD
+449 
-456 AIQEVFK
+456 
-463 EYT
+463 

>member
-14 GIGHSPDAER
+14 GIGHSLDAER
-24 FGDTGAN
+24 FGDSGAN
-31 TLGHIEEAVGPLQIP
+31 TLGHIEELVGPLHLP
-46 NLRKLGLGKIAD
+46 NLRKLGLGRIAD

-71 RMHEVSTGKDTT
+71 RMHEQSTGKDTT

-157 IAAHESVIPLED
+157 IAAHESIIPLED
-169 LYRMCQI
+169 LYKMCQI
-176 TRDRVCIGEYYV
+176 TRERVCIGDYYV
-188 GRIIARPFEGEPG
+188 GRIIARPFVGESG

-266 LGYGEDSTDSTHST
+266 LGHGTYDTNDKSNTAVGDKFTH
-280 HSIDATDGTGGTCST
+280 
-295 HSMHDTS
+295 
-302 DTTPEG
+302 
-308 RFTYGYLMV
+308 GYLMV

-323 SMYGHRRDVQGY
+323 SLYGHRRDVQGY

-341 FDYQLGGLLELL
+341 FDYQLGGLLEIL
-353 TEDDLLLITADHGN
+353 TKDDLLLITADHGN

-376 TRELVPILAY
+376 TRELVPLLAY

-416 ESFVGESFLCKLV
+416 EAFVGESFLCE
-429 KDVPQPI
+429 
-436 QFGLGKG
+436 LGN
-443 LFEVPD
+443 
-449 DIHAGDD
+449 
-456 AIQEVFK
+456 
-463 EYT
+463 

>member
-14 GIGHSPDAER
+14 GIGHNPDAER

-46 NLRKLGLGKIAD
+46 NLRKLGIGRIAD

-71 RMHEVSTGKDTT
+71 RMHEQSTGKDTT

-132 IERLGEEHMRTGKPI
+132 IERLGEEHMRTGNPI

-157 IAAHESVIPLED
+157 IAAHESIIPLED
-169 LYRMCQI
+169 LYKMCQI
-176 TRDRVCIGEYYV
+176 TRERVCIGDYHV
-188 GRIIARPFEGEPG
+188 GRIIARPFVGEPG
-201 HFVRTSNRHDYS
+201 RFVRTSNRHDYS

-266 LGYGEDSTDSTHST
+266 LGHS
-280 HSIDATDGTGGTCST
+280 ADGI
-295 HSMHDTS
+295 HSMHDRP
-302 DTTPEG
+302 DTTSEG
-308 RFTYGYLMV
+308 RFTHGYLMV

-323 SMYGHRRDVQGY
+323 SLYGHRRDVQGY

-353 TEDDLLLITADHGN
+353 TESDLLLITADHGN

-376 TRELVPILAY
+376 TRELVPLLAY
-386 SPAFTGPIDLGDRRS
+386 SPAFAGPIDLGDRRS
-401 FADIGQTILENFGVT
+401 FADIGQTILENFGVK
-416 ESFVGESFLCKLV
+416 ESFAGESFLQLLAK
-429 KDVPQPI
+429 
-436 QFGLGKG
+436 
-443 LFEVPD
+443 
-449 DIHAGDD
+449 
-456 AIQEVFK
+456 
-463 EYT
+463 

>member
-1 MFKRIITIVTDSV
+1 MNGDREEVSMFKRMITIVTDSV
-14 GIGHSPDAER
+14 GIGYSPDAER
-24 FGDTGAN
+24 FGDAGAN
-31 TLGHIEEAVGPLQIP
+31 TVGHIEELVGPLQIP
-46 NLRKLGLGKIAD
+46 NLRKLGFGKIAD
-58 ITPQQDTVVGAFG
+58 VTPQQDIVVGAFG
-71 RMHEVSTGKDTT
+71 RMHEQSTGKDTT

-98 PTFYDG
+98 PTFYEG

-132 IERLGEEHMRTGKPI
+132 IERLGEEHIKTGKPI

-157 IAAHESVIPLED
+157 IAAHESVIPLDD
-169 LYRMCQI
+169 LYKMCQI
-176 TRDRVCIGEYYV
+176 TRDRVCIGDYYV
-188 GRIIARPFEGEPG
+188 GRIIARPFVGEPG

-257 HGMNLVAAL
+257 HGMNVVAAL
-266 LGYGEDSTDSTHST
+266 LGHGVDNTHST
-280 HSIDATDGTGGTCST
+280 HSTDATDSTGGTCST
-295 HSMHDTS
+295 HSMYDAS
-302 DTTPEG
+302 DTTSEG
-308 RFTYGYLMV
+308 RFTHGYLMV

-323 SMYGHRRDVQGY
+323 SLYGHRRDVQGY

-386 SPAFTGPIDLGDRRS
+386 SPSFTGPIELGDRRS
-401 FADIGQTILENFGVT
+401 FADIGQTVLENFGIT
-416 ESFVGESFLCKLV
+416 ESFVGESFLQALRK
-429 KDVPQPI
+429 
-436 QFGLGKG
+436 
-443 LFEVPD
+443 
-449 DIHAGDD
+449 
-456 AIQEVFK
+456 
-463 EYT
+463 

>member
-24 FGDTGAN
+24 FGDSGAN
-31 TLGHIEEAVGPLQIP
+31 TLGHIEEAVGPLYLP

-71 RMHEVSTGKDTT
+71 RMHEQSTGKDTT

-111 TFTKETGYGFLG
+111 TFTKETGYEFLG

-169 LYRMCQI
+169 LYKMCQI
-176 TRDRVCIGEYYV
+176 TRERVCIGDYYV
-188 GRIIARPFEGEPG
+188 GRIIARPFVGEPG

-266 LGYGEDSTDSTHST
+266 LGHST
-280 HSIDATDGTGGTCST
+280 Y
-295 HSMHDTS
+295 DTNDKS
-302 DTTPEG
+302 NTAAEDE
-308 RFTYGYLMV
+308 FNHGYLMV

-323 SMYGHRRDVQGY
+323 SLYGHRRDVQGY
-335 GRELEM
+335 GRELEL

-353 TEDDLLLITADHGN
+353 QEDDLLMITADHGN
-367 DPTWKGTDH
+367 DPTWTGTDH

-386 SPAFTGPIDLGDRRS
+386 SPVFTGPIDLGDRRS
-401 FADIGQTILENFGVT
+401 FADIGQTILENFGVK
-416 ESFVGESFLCKLV
+416 EPFVGNSFLPL
-429 KDVPQPI
+429 
-436 QFGLGKG
+436 L
-443 LFEVPD
+443 
-449 DIHAGDD
+449 
-456 AIQEVFK
+456 
-463 EYT
+463 TR